1 MTIAQKVVNFSAI
14 LFPKNKMSIKSKKIF
29 KHLILITLFLIIGL
43 TGLIIFVFN
52 LSSEPD
58 NIASKKSPTTFS
70 PFLRTGTNSI
80 VNRKKYEM
88 EKALK
93 IAKTKVDE
101 LPVVRTS
108 NDFNKD
114 IPYTIDSKAGIVYKK
129 QYDGRRINICITG
142 VDSRLG
148 SRFKHADANHVLSI
162 LIDKG
167 EIEITSIPR
176 DTYADAGMPDTSNQ
190 NIIAV
195 LRPAY
200 GRKAYLKRIA
210 QIAELDTIQYYM
222 EFGFSQAIG
231 IIEWLGYD
239 NSKQTLQ
246 VLRSR
251 KVLGGGDWQRTYNQG
266 KFIKQAILKT
276 FNNYNGFLGDLV
288 LMGGLSF
295 VETNLTAGTLSA
307 IVKKLKE
314 NNFGQSDDVTLRVRP
329 EFHYEF
335 KNFDFDDKEVVAQL
349 QSKVSHYSNSIAEN
363 TNPNNSSDSLVIREL
378 SSAIKRATKSD
389 ALKQANTTI
398 SNLRTYFDQKA
409 WLQISDKKTR
419 HIYRELIK
427 QLLVSAYLQKK
438 DTNESNKIKLL
449 VEQESNLFL
458 ESLNKNGNSEIN
470 QDM

>member
-1 MTIAQKVVNFSAI
+1 
-14 LFPKNKMSIKSKKIF
+14 MSKKSRKIF
-29 KHLILITLFLIIGL
+29 KHLSIIALLLIISLVGL
-43 TGLIIFVFN
+43 TFFVFN
-52 LSSEPD
+52 VSSEPD
-58 NIASKKSPTTFS
+58 NIAAKDNPTTFS
-70 PFLRTGTNSI
+70 PFIRTSSNSI
-80 VNRKKYEM
+80 VNRKKYEL

-93 IAKTKVDE
+93 NAKNSDSTM
-101 LPVVRTS
+101 PIVRTS

-114 IPYTIDSKAGIVYKK
+114 IPFTIDSKAGVVYRK
-129 QYDGRRINICITG
+129 QYDGRRINICVTG

-176 DTYADAGMPDTSNQ
+176 DTYADAGMPDTTNQ

-210 QIAELDTIQYYM
+210 QIAELDTIHYYM

-276 FNNYNGFLGDLV
+276 FNNFGGIFGDLV

-295 VETNLTAGTLSA
+295 VETNLNAGTLNA
-307 IVKKLKE
+307 ILKKLKE
-314 NNFGQSDDVTLRVRP
+314 NDFGNPDDITLRVRP
-329 EFHYEF
+329 EFPYDF
-335 KNFDFDDKEVVAQL
+335 KNFDFDDKNVVAQL
-349 QSKVSHYSNSIAEN
+349 QSKVNQYSNSIAEN
-363 TNPNNSSDSLVIREL
+363 TNPNNSSDSLVVREL
-378 SSAIKRATKSD
+378 RLAVQKATKSD
-389 ALKQANTTI
+389 TQKKSNITI
-398 SNLRTYFDQKA
+398 STLKTYFDQKA

-427 QLLVSAYLQKK
+427 QLLISAYLQKK
-438 DTNESNKIKLL
+438 DTNNANNIKLL

-458 ESLNKNGNSEIN
+458 ESLNKINNSAN
-470 QDM
+470 N